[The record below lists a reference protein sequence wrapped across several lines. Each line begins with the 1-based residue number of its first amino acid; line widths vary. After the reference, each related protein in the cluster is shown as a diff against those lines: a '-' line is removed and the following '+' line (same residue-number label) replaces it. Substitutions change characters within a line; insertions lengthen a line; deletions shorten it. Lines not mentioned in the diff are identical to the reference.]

1 MHPHRALWFL
11 PALLALSFAQ
21 VNPQEN
27 LLYAEGEGDV
37 KLVRALIAKGA
48 DVNFRTLAFVLSS
61 MLCWFIS
68 GQILITTH
76 SSSLPLGLGG

>member
-27 LLYAEGEGDV
+27 LLYAAGEGDI

-48 DVNFRTLAFVLSS
+48 DVNFRHKLIKGVLINSYS
-61 MLCWFIS
+61 R
-68 GQILITTH
+68 
-76 SSSLPLGLGG
+76 